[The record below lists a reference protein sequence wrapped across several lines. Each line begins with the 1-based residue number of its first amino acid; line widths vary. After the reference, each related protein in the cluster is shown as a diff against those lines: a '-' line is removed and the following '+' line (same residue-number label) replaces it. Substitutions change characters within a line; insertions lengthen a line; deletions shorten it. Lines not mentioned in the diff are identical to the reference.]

1 MKRWQSIGVLLAF
14 TVILFTALRGGLALL
29 QPPQTTS
36 SLNPSPI
43 PAIDVRSY
51 LPADYGLPDRVG
63 AYELLIAST
72 SANTACTGEEK
83 YHLTVVDTSGKFF
96 QDTENVNALYDV
108 LNQSGIAWNVVFQGT
123 LEGVDRE
130 FMIQRLQ
137 QFNAIATETGECIR
151 PTPTSGGTALPLST
165 PNYASYLP
173 STYGLPD
180 KVGAYELRLVHTSEN
195 TECMPEGEY
204 RITVADTSGKFFQ
217 DTENLAALYEALNQT
232 GIEWQVQYSGGG
244 TMSWEQSIAQNEQ
257 WNQSMRQGGCVRTGR
272 ASDGIMTTDQP

>member
-29 QPPQTTS
+29 QPPQTTA

-43 PAIDVRSY
+43 PVIDARSY

-63 AYELLIAST
+63 AYELLVAST
-72 SANTACTGEEK
+72 SANTACTGEGK

-108 LNQSGIAWNVVFQGT
+108 LNQSGIAWNVVFQGA

-257 WNQSMRQGGCVRTGR
+257 WNQLMRQGCVILGPPP
-272 ASDGIMTTDQP
+272 DGMFEETEQP